1 MDREPKHSSREFVMK
16 YCIPF
21 VLLIVSAMTRIGFC
35 KEPLMPVMVNDG
47 SMESIAKNYTYNL
60 LVAKRAV
67 QLKDGSFKG
76 GDNPGNYISASL
88 VHDKIA
94 DLNGDGN
101 LDLVVIIEHHG
112 MGSAAFYELS
122 GLIKK
127 NTQYVQT
134 RPVLLGDNIEIKTV
148 TITNPDTWMPWKRQ
162 EIAITMLV
170 HNESDAH
177 AKPTLEE
184 TVCYSLINNELQDCK
199 EIEIVKKP
207 ALYLYPVKKMSVEVR
222 LDPKGKV
229 IQSIP
234 LYKKKWRVVAESNGL
249 IDHKYRY
256 LFYEVALDKPV
267 TMPEDGW
274 SVKYSD
280 LSGWF
285 DKYLTD
291 FGLNKD
297 EANAFKVYWQQN
309 LPGSNYYTI
318 KLIRPEIVNDQLGLK
333 IFPKPDTLLRVL
345 LSFAP
350 TQNAVN
356 LHEPEIGVFA
366 RKGFTVIEWG
376 GILEHGAN
384 NVTAK

>member
-1 MDREPKHSSREFVMK
+1 MK
-16 YCIPF
+16 YVIPF
-21 VLLIVSAMTRIGFC
+21 AILLITACTRTGYC
-35 KEPLMPVMVNDG
+35 EMPLRPIMANEGGKLD
-47 SMESIAKNYTYNL
+47 SIAKNYTYNL
-60 LVAKRAV
+60 LAAKRSV
-67 QLKDGSFKG
+67 QLKKGSGKDGDK
-76 GDNPGNYISASL
+76 PENYIAASL
-88 VHDKIA
+88 VHYKIA
-94 DLNGDGN
+94 DLNGDGD

-112 MGSAAFYELS
+112 MGSAGFYELS

-127 NTQYVQT
+127 DSHYVQT

-148 TITNPDTWMPWKRQ
+148 TVTGPNSWMPWNPH

-170 HNESDAH
+170 HNASDAH
-177 AKPTLEE
+177 AKPTLEK
-184 TVCYSLINNELQDCK
+184 TVCYSLQNNELQDCR
-199 EIEIVKKP
+199 EMEVVKKP
-207 ALYLYPVKKMSVEVR
+207 ALYLYPVKKMSVEVQ

-234 LYKKKWRVVAESNGL
+234 FYSKRWRVVADSNGL

-267 TMPEDGW
+267 ARPEDGW
-274 SVKYSD
+274 SVKYSV
-280 LSGWF
+280 LGGWF
-285 DKYLTD
+285 NKYLHE

-297 EANAFKVYWQQN
+297 EAKAFKVYWMLN
-309 LPGSNYYTI
+309 LPLSNYYTI

-350 TQNAVN
+350 TRTAVN
-356 LHEPEIGVFA
+356 LNEPVIDAFA

-376 GILEHGAN
+376 GILEQGSN
-384 NVTAK
+384 NETVK